1 MAAKAHMPTKKAM
14 QDNPRIGKVLLTL
27 DVSPRSRTA
36 LETAAALAAELDA
49 ELAGL
54 FVEDINLLRVGGL
67 PFTRELGFL
76 SHDSRTF
83 ALEDVEQA
91 LRHEAGEAQRLLA
104 ETAARLQLRWSF
116 HIVRGKIADE
126 LFALAGELD
135 LVVLGNRARMGM
147 RSLGY
152 FLVETLPGLTRPTRE
167 SRPVV
172 AVYDG
177 SASSHR
183 VLELAQRLALSGS
196 LELRLLVVASTADEF
211 SSRAR
216 EAKILLAQ
224 AGITPV
230 TCQYISSARTGDL
243 ATAARQEGA
252 GVLVLY
258 GDRRFREGE
267 GFATL
272 LNEIDCPVILV
283 G

>member
-1 MAAKAHMPTKKAM
+1 M

-91 LRHEAGEAQRLLA
+91 LRREAEEAQHLLA

-116 HIVRGKIADE
+116 HIARGQIADE

-177 SASSHR
+177 SASSR
-183 VLELAQRLALSGS
+183 RALELAQRLALLGN
-196 LELRLLVVASTADEF
+196 LELRLLVLASTADKF
-211 SSRAR
+211 SSRAGK
-216 EAKILLAQ
+216 AKVLMAR
-224 AGITPV
+224 AGITSAA
-230 TCQYISSARTGDL
+230 CQCITSARIGDL
-243 ATAARQEGA
+243 ATAVRREGA

-258 GDRRFREGE
+258 GDKRFREGE

-272 LNEIDCPVILV
+272 LNEIDCPVVLV